1 MMMED
6 LQSSSSSSRLR
17 IIPAWMVL
25 LMAGCSHIMT
35 KFIIRSNGWSF
46 EKQLK
51 LEVITGVCYWLL
63 LKYASYPETLT
74 LHQTS
79 IIPWW
84 NLCYFLVLNTSWP
97 KIIIPRRLNET
108 RIIQLLRHGG
118 PLGTNCSKLIETI
131 TGVILWIYFH
141 NGQLPPIVIFGSNF
155 IHNILYDKLLWCIVL
170 LLCVGV
176 NGVLYVWSTVMNSRG
191 NHKGVN
197 DMISSMTQNN
207 RNFLSLKEQCYIFL
221 LALINATVEEITSR
235 FLWMYEFIQCFSI
248 KNSDNKNAQAF
259 YGNVLQATIFGISH
273 YHGIPSGITGVLLT
287 FVYGLIM
294 GYLYQYNYSS
304 GRNVL
309 VVGGGDY
316 DYDGGSSSG
325 DYDYDG
331 NDGGALFLPILV
343 HTIADYYIFAIIAR
357 RKERKD

>member
-97 KIIIPRRLNET
+97 TIITIPQQRFNET
-108 RIIQLLRHGG
+108 RIITLLRHGG

-131 TGVILWIYFH
+131 TGVILWIYLH
-141 NGQLPPIVIFGSNF
+141 NGQLPPIVLFGSNF

-170 LLCVGV
+170 LLCIGV

-248 KNSDNKNAQAF
+248 QSDKNKNNAHV

-294 GYLYQYNYSS
+294 GYLYQYSSS
-304 GRNVL
+304 GRNV
-309 VVGGGDY
+309 VVGGG
-316 DYDGGSSSG
+316 G
-325 DYDYDG
+325 DYDG

-357 RKERKD
+357 RKDRND